1 MRRIYS
7 YITSLI
13 FINIFSKIICQS
25 TDKYFITS
33 LNYSL
38 LDNIYYIQLYLN
50 EEEYPKKFIID
61 TTFSFIASYI
71 NNITDLSN
79 CLNDNNNEECLVN
92 SQIIID
98 NKINKD
104 INKESDLF
112 TFNADILYYSNISNF
127 YYQKNFNKNYDNI
140 GLNNNN
146 QTIVDILYNLNII
159 DEKIFSIY
167 FSKTNGYLSFGR
179 INRDEQ
185 EINFINILSSLDNYY
200 ELKINYIKINNIK
213 IENEYISYLDTSK
226 SSTYFPKNLY
236 EQIIA
241 NLLFK
246 NNILKEES
254 YYGFC
259 ATVNKNEKNNFYLNF
274 HDIIINFENYDFIWK
289 SKNYFNE
296 YNTINNDEIK
306 LCLTFKELNNDDNNN
321 KIIFGTDFMSEYEI
335 IFDKNNKKIA
345 FINNDNFNIFSK
357 NINNTNREII
367 NIDSNKIIDSINNTE
382 KNENINTNSIS
393 IENEEENDEEEIEE
407 EKEKDNTN
415 NMYETLKAETQSYEY
430 ESDENT
436 IINKEKSK
444 SSQIVDDKYIL
455 NYSINPIDNA
465 YNSENLSESSEYSI
479 NTSTLENNILETTQY
494 NHDIKEREK
503 EKEKEREK
511 DKDKEREK
519 EREKDKENKVD
530 TTEKIIETTES
541 IKKIDITIIPQKV
554 EINIKPTTTEIKIPT
569 TIINEENKDQNNITG
584 IKNIDINIIG
594 TELISNKILLTNET
608 QIVNPTKKSNGFANI
623 LKSFLKNKLIYFF
636 LALFGVILSFVS
648 IIFFSCAIISCV
660 KYIKRI
666 RRDYMEQIDVEIQK
680 DSKNYSYSDRI

>member
-345 FINNDNFNIFSK
+345 FINNDSFNIFSK

-436 IINKEKSK
+436 IINNEKSK

-511 DKDKEREK
+511 DKDKESEK
-519 EREKDKENKVD
+519 EREKEKENKVD

>member
-104 INKESDLF
+104 INKESDLI

-345 FINNDNFNIFSK
+345 FINNDSFNIFSK

-436 IINKEKSK
+436 IINNEKSK

-519 EREKDKENKVD
+519 EREKEKENKVD

-584 IKNIDINIIG
+584 IKNIDTNIIG

>member
-104 INKESDLF
+104 INKESDLI

-345 FINNDNFNIFSK
+345 FINNDSFNIFSK

-436 IINKEKSK
+436 IINNEKSK

-511 DKDKEREK
+511 DKEREK
-519 EREKDKENKVD
+519 EREKEKENKVD

>member
-104 INKESDLF
+104 INKESDLI

-345 FINNDNFNIFSK
+345 FINNDSFNIFSK

-436 IINKEKSK
+436 IINNEKSK

-455 NYSINPIDNA
+455 NHSINPIDNA

-511 DKDKEREK
+511 DKEREK
-519 EREKDKENKVD
+519 EREKEKENKVD

-584 IKNIDINIIG
+584 IKNIDTNIIG

>member
-345 FINNDNFNIFSK
+345 FINNDSFNIFSK

-455 NYSINPIDNA
+455 NHSINPIDNA

-584 IKNIDINIIG
+584 IKNIDTNIIG